1 MTIYPGYSQF
11 YAPQAPAAPSGE
23 VGAFFNAL
31 AGPVSGVIQ
40 GPQMGAPYP
49 YPYGAPQYPQYMPH
63 PYYPPPPPPPPYP
76 SGMYQGIPSGRII
89 PSIPGAP
96 AIGVKLQPLGFSDVV
111 FTATSGTA
119 LPAETRPQKPFKGRR
134 LVVEIART
142 GASATALVKV
152 TSITVGTN
160 NQFVSTQATSAGAY
174 AGGNFDVNVELSAC
188 TSALDI
194 AVNYSI
200 RTAPQMADTIE
211 IGTTLFGESVG
222 S

>member
-1 MTIYPGYSQF
+1 MTIRPGQGY
-11 YAPQAPAAPSGE
+11 YDE
-23 VGAFFNAL
+23 VGSFFNAL
-31 AGPVSGVIQ
+31 AGPVGGVIQ
-40 GPQMGAPYP
+40 GPMGGVIGAPYP
-49 YPYGAPQYPQYMPH
+49 YPMPPQYAYPPPH

-76 SGMYQGIPSGRII
+76 TGQYHGIPSARII
-89 PSIPGAP
+89 PSIPGVP
-96 AIGVKLQPLGFSDVV
+96 AVGVKLQPLGFSDVV

-160 NQFVSTQATSAGAY
+160 NQFVSTQSTSAGAY

-200 RTAPQMADTIE
+200 RTAPAMADTIE

>member
-1 MTIYPGYSQF
+1 MTIYPGYAPY
-11 YAPQAPAAPSGE
+11 YAPMAGTPQGE

-31 AGPVSGVIQ
+31 AGPMGGVI
-40 GPQMGAPYP
+40 GAPFPAYPPYAAPPIYQPHYP
-49 YPYGAPQYPQYMPH
+49 YPPS
-63 PYYPPPPPPPPYP
+63 PPPPPPPPYP
-76 SGMYQGIPSGRII
+76 TGQFQGIPSARII

-96 AIGVKLQPLGFSDVV
+96 AIGVKLQPLGFEDVV

-119 LPAETRPQKPFKGRR
+119 LPATTRPQKPFKGRR

-142 GASATALVKV
+142 GATATSLVKV
-152 TSITVGTN
+152 TSLTVGTN
-160 NQFVSTQATSAGAY
+160 NQFVSTSPTSAGAF

-188 TSALDI
+188 TSALDM

-200 RTAPQMADTIE
+200 RTAPTMTDTIE
-211 IGTTLFGESVG
+211 VGTTLFGETVG